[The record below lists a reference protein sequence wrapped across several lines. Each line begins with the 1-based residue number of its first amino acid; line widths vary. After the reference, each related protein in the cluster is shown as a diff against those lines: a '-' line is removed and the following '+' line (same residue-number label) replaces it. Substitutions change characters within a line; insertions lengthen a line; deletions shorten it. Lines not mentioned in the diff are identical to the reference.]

1 MIVSPW
7 LTEWGMVP
15 CRCGAAY
22 KRTSGPWACGVACV
36 ESERAGRVAV
46 GSTGSARGGRLAGAS
61 ASPAGSTPAQ
71 RPTRIGRG
79 SPMDG
84 KSGVAPRCAVTE
96 SPAHRKGKAA
106 EDAMCAQLQAEGYE
120 CVRELRFAP
129 PRRWRFDV
137 AVPSR
142 MVAVEVDGGAF
153 TGGHSR
159 GTAYERECE
168 KYAKAAAMGW
178 RVVRCTPRMVKDGR
192 ALALVRAVMEGK

>member
-1 MIVSPW
+1 MIAPSW
-7 LTEWGMVP
+7 LAERGMVP
-15 CRCGAAY
+15 CSCGNSY
-22 KRTSGPWACGVACV
+22 KRTSGPWMCGVGCK
-36 ESERAGRVAV
+36 S
-46 GSTGSARGGRLAGAS
+46 
-61 ASPAGSTPAQ
+61 
-71 RPTRIGRG
+71 IGRG
-79 SPMDG
+79 EARTA
-84 KSGVAPRCAVTE
+84 SGVAPAATVAR
-96 SPAHRKGKAA
+96 PAPSTRKGKAA
-106 EDAMCAQLQAEGYE
+106 EDAMAAQIEAAGYE

-168 KYAKAAAMGW
+168 KYGMAAAMGW

-192 ALALVRAVMEGK
+192 ALALVRAVVEGKR